1 MAKKLKRPPKTPL
14 VFAPTAKGKK
24 AESTYKASHEVA
36 GPYRSQSS
44 IPSIRKK
51 ATSTEHRRVV
61 SEVRRPHSGP
71 PMQSEAGDL
80 LAVPSLPK
88 AIARSKRQL
97 RKETQRKLV
106 RIKALDSLRGD
117 LAKTKA
123 KLPPEPHTIYQQAR
137 AGKLPPASEKRE
149 YPRAYKRAQKVALAK
164 LASKEGLKEDPA
176 AELAIS
182 TAATAGIGG
191 LASLAAKG
199 AESGAAGLLARGG
212 SQIAS
217 KGVTAAESAAE
228 RGVKA
233 VASSLEKK
241 ATKIRTTPARV
252 KSAPTRARRA
262 VATKEGRRAAAQ
274 QTARSARR
282 HPVRSSYGAAAVSP
296 VPLPGEADKRA
307 RAFAEGSAKALV
319 GHPAETLET
328 TGRSLAGAITGPA
341 ALLGATASSIKHG
354 TPEPLVETAK
364 EQAEGVG
371 HIVGQAFSG
380 DVKKAEQAARKE
392 GSLAL
397 ATPLPALTR
406 LGKYEKG
413 RGVLRETAAKG
424 RRKLAKRSE
433 RMNRNVRHAP
443 EGVETHVFGILGRH
457 EHRKQ
462 TALLKQRI
470 DNPHR
475 VKRAKHEANI
485 THAIAKAPEGSHVA
499 LQTLAEYGIRGP
511 KGAALVR
518 HKGPGDK
525 QLIAALDYAD
535 AHPEIYKSKDFERA
549 LQGVQRAA
557 ETAPAALVGKGERAR
572 LLAQGDLLNVPRPE
586 SGVPVAARNLTSA
599 QDRVGAWD
607 DLHQRDL
614 QLKALKRQGREKF
627 SQAKVVPSSESKSPT
642 LAGVREQVA
651 HDGINLEVTERGP
664 YVNFEMIRSE
674 HPGAGNASS
683 ALKAL
688 TDYADRTGKT
698 IVIRSAESPAGLR
711 GGLSRS
717 QLTAWY
723 KRHGFVANKG
733 ANKDYAVTGEL
744 LRPPSAPKT
753 VGGSREQLLKE
764 GKAFYAQARKLQ
776 KDNKALYDALSPYT
790 HPEHSI
796 DQSKRMVYDD
806 KMLAEYK
813 RQVEAAR
820 KQAGL
825 APAIWTHHGPV
836 DQAGSGMV
844 GAYSKTPGVEHMR
857 EGTLAAG
864 DNLDRSLEGLIRGT
878 VHLPRQR
885 EAARQFVRALADHFK
900 TPFTIDGK
908 QKFVGQGSR
917 DWNEITK
924 QGGQFDPKSWGR
936 LAYREWKNA
945 LNDPYLTEAERASK
959 LQSLLADAET
969 GRVKGHEPWILMPR
983 EAIKEAKA
991 QVNPAHLED
1000 SLWFK
1005 SLNLFGRTANR
1016 AILGTNPAW
1025 EVAQTVAEAIP
1036 IVLAHPELLFNPTKL
1051 PSIERDIWRYRKQ
1064 NPEKALELQAMAG
1077 ATPISGAALRTPGD
1091 MQETYTP
1098 VQWADGAKELT
1109 RGKTAREALGFA
1121 KLRTLGKIDALR
1133 QNEYRTVLLAAEAD
1147 KRFRSFHSS
1156 LTGLFDAQRRVSNS
1170 FRGRS
1175 RADLWDWL
1183 QHDPKGKAERVKL
1196 EDYVDNVA
1204 GNWTAFS
1211 RYERDFAPLA
1221 IFYGFLRYSMR
1232 WSTWTFPKTHPIM
1245 ATWAYM
1251 LAQANANQ
1259 IDKLTGEGLHE
1270 AGLAKTG
1277 AAQKPSNPL
1286 AYAFPVYSG
1295 TAGKKSVLPGGTRI
1309 SPGQSS
1315 LTQAL
1320 SSGNPAA
1327 VLSSANPFLAASIE
1341 GLTGV
1346 EPFTGEKTTKPQ
1358 GWAAL
1363 EQITGLSFPARA
1375 KLPFL
1380 NNQSLSEK
1388 GLEALGAP
1396 PRGPASKAYEKLDP
1410 GKTIRSGIYPG
1421 LPQSARNFGAT
1432 EALSKSFDL
1441 KYGKG
1446 KIPGPFDNALV
1457 TELLYGNNGK
1467 PKPELLPKV
1476 LAAIHASEKGSAKVK
1491 EAEAPFY
1498 PGGGSGNFTSLQ
1510 KKLLQAVEDA
1520 WKTGPSGKP
1529 RKIKRGGI
1537 GGSGAS
1543 IGAPG
1548 PGSIGGPAGGGI
1560 GGPNGVSIGGP

>member
-1 MAKKLKRPPKTPL
+1 MPFGNISKDVERVAAPKKRIKRPEP
-14 VFAPTAKGKK
+14 
-24 AESTYKASHEVA
+24 A

-44 IPSIRKK
+44 VPSIRRK
-51 ATSTEHRRVV
+51 ATPAEHRTSSTPAKTNSSRT
-61 SEVRRPHSGP
+61 S
-71 PMQSEAGDL
+71 ADF

-88 AIARSKRQL
+88 AIATKKRQL
-97 RKETQRKLV
+97 HSETQRKIKRL
-106 RIKALDSLRGD
+106 KALDTLQRETQTQHRAEGQPSTILR
-117 LAKTKA
+117 
-123 KLPPEPHTIYQQAR
+123 QA
-137 AGKLPPASEKRE
+137 ATHGAFPPAVEKLKH
-149 YPRAYKRAQKVALAK
+149 PVAYKQASDTALAK
-164 LASKEGLKEDPA
+164 LAAKENLGEPEDITH
-176 AELAIS
+176 AIE
-182 TAATAGIGG
+182 I
-191 LASLAAKG
+191 ASLAGGAGAVVKG
-199 AESGAAGLLARGG
+199 AARGIEEVG
-212 SQIAS
+212 LKTIAS
-217 KGVTAAESAAE
+217 KGSSAAESAVTRAAKSL
-228 RGVKA
+228 RSYPARKVAKIKA
-233 VASSLEKK
+233 
-241 ATKIRTTPARV
+241 TPARV
-252 KSAPTRARRA
+252 KAAPSATKRA

-274 QTARSARR
+274 STARSARR
-282 HPVRSSYGAAAVSP
+282 HPVRSGYGAAAISP
-296 VPLPGEADKRA
+296 VPLPGSADKRA

-319 GHPAETLET
+319 QHPAETLET

-354 TPEPLVETAK
+354 TPEPLVNTAE
-364 EQAEGVG
+364 EQVKGVG

-380 DVKKAEQAARKE
+380 DTKKAEEAARKE

-406 LGKYEKG
+406 LGKYERG
-413 RGVLRETAAKG
+413 RGRIREAAG
-424 RRKLAKRSE
+424 SARRKVSKRSE
-433 RMNRNVRHAP
+433 ELNRNVRHAP
-443 EGVETHVFGILGRH
+443 PGVEQHVSGVLGRH

-462 TALLKQRI
+462 TALLKQRV
-470 DNPHR
+470 DNPLR
-475 VKRAKHEANI
+475 VKRAHHEAAI
-485 THAIAKAPEGSHVA
+485 SHAIAKAPEGSHVA

-525 QLIAALDYAD
+525 QLTAALDYAD

-549 LQGVQRAA
+549 LGAVQRAA

-572 LLAQGDLLNVPRPE
+572 LLGQGDLLGVERPE
-586 SGVPVAARNLTSA
+586 SMVPGGAHGLTHARTRVA
-599 QDRVGAWD
+599 AWD

-627 SQAKVVPSSESKSPT
+627 NQAKVLKGLEARRV
-642 LAGVREQVA
+642 
-651 HDGINLEVTERGP
+651 HD
-664 YVNFEMIRSE
+664 
-674 HPGAGNASS
+674 
-683 ALKAL
+683 
-688 TDYADRTGKT
+688 
-698 IVIRSAESPAGLR
+698 
-711 GGLSRS
+711 
-717 QLTAWY
+717 
-723 KRHGFVANKG
+723 
-733 ANKDYAVTGEL
+733 
-744 LRPPSAPKT
+744 
-753 VGGSREQLLKE
+753 E
-764 GKAFYAQARKLQ
+764 GKAFYAQARELQ
-776 KDNKALYDALSPYT
+776 RDNKGLYDALSPYT
-790 HPEHSI
+790 HPDHNI

-813 RQVEAAR
+813 RQVEGAR

-844 GAYSKTPGVEHMR
+844 GAYSKAPGVEHMR

-885 EAARQFVRALADHFK
+885 EAARQFVRSLTNHFK

-908 QKFVGQGSR
+908 QKFVGQGSK

-945 LNDPYLTEAERASK
+945 LNDPYMSEAERSSK
-959 LQSLLADAET
+959 LQSLLADAES
-969 GRVKGHEPWILMPR
+969 GKVKGHEPWILMPR

-991 QVNPAHLED
+991 QVNPEQGGVS
-1000 SLWFK
+1000 SLFNT
-1005 SLNLFGRTANR
+1005 LGRTANR

-1025 EVAQTVAEAIP
+1025 EVAQVVAEGIP
-1036 IVLAHPELLFNPTKL
+1036 ILLAHPELLNPAKL
-1051 PSIERDIWRYRKQ
+1051 ASIERDIWKYRKQ

-1133 QNEYRTVLLAAEAD
+1133 QNEYRTVLMAAEAD
-1147 KRFRSFHSS
+1147 KRFRSWHSS
-1156 LTGLFDAQRRVSNS
+1156 LAGLFDSQARLSRQ
-1170 FRGRS
+1170 FKGKS
-1175 RADLWDWL
+1175 RAELWDWL

-1196 EDYVDNVA
+1196 ENYVDNVA

-1221 IFYGFLRYSMR
+1221 IFYGFLRYSLR

-1251 LAQANANQ
+1251 LGQANANQ

-1270 AGLAKTG
+1270 AGLQKTSQ
-1277 AAQKPSNPL
+1277 ATKPSNPL

-1295 TAGKKSVLPGGTRI
+1295 TGGRKSVLPGGSRI

-1327 VLSSANPFLAASIE
+1327 VLSSANPFLGAGIE
-1341 GLTGV
+1341 ALTGV
-1346 EPFTGEKTTKPQ
+1346 ESFTGEKTTKPQ

-1380 NNQSLSEK
+1380 GNQSLSEK

-1396 PRGPASKAYEKLDP
+1396 ERGPASKAYEKLDP
-1410 GKTIRSGIYPG
+1410 GKTLRSGLYPG
-1421 LPQSARNFGAT
+1421 LPQSAKNFGKT

-1457 TELLYGNNGK
+1457 TELLYGNEGK

-1476 LAAIHASEKGSAKVK
+1476 LAAIHASEEGSAKVK
-1491 EAEAPFY
+1491 EAESPFY
-1498 PGGGSGNFTSLQ
+1498 PGGGGDFTKLQ
-1510 KKLLQAVEDA
+1510 SKLLEAVEDA
-1520 WKTGPSGKP
+1520 WKTGPSGTKKKV
-1529 RKIKRGGI
+1529 RRGGI
-1537 GGSGAS
+1537 GGSSGG
-1543 IGAPG
+1543 IGG
-1548 PGSIGGPAGGGI
+1548 PSGSSIGGPAGGGI
-1560 GGPNGVSIGGP
+1560 GGPSGVSIGGP

>member
-1 MAKKLKRPPKTPL
+1 MSFGNIAKDVERAAAPKKRIKRPPKVSVPYAPTPTGKRAER
-14 VFAPTAKGKK
+14 VASAPTA
-24 AESTYKASHEVA
+24 S
-36 GPYRSQSS
+36 PN
-44 IPSIRKK
+44 PF
-51 ATSTEHRRVV
+51 
-61 SEVRRPHSGP
+61 
-71 PMQSEAGDL
+71 
-80 LAVPSLPK
+80 AVPSLPK
-88 AIARSKRQL
+88 AIATKKRQL
-97 RKETQRKLV
+97 HSETQRKIKRL
-106 RIKALDSLRGD
+106 KALDTLQRETRTQYRAQGQPSTILRQAQAHG
-117 LAKTKA
+117 TF
-123 KLPPEPHTIYQQAR
+123 PPVA
-137 AGKLPPASEKRE
+137 EKRLH
-149 YPRAYKRAQKVALAK
+149 PSAYEQASKAALSK
-164 LASKEGLKEDPA
+164 LASKENLGEPEDITH
-176 AELAIS
+176 AIE
-182 TAATAGIGG
+182 I
-191 LASLAAKG
+191 ASLATGAGAVAKL
-199 AESGAAGLLARGG
+199 AARGG
-212 SQIAS
+212 EEAAARLTAKEATNLGS
-217 KGVTAAESAAE
+217 KALSAAQSGTE
-228 RGVKA
+228 RVAKATASRVKA
-233 VASSLEKK
+233 EGKALKELPAKKVAKVK
-241 ATKIRTTPARV
+241 QTPARV
-252 KSAPTRARRA
+252 RSAPKRARRA
-262 VATKEGRRAAAQ
+262 VATKQGRRAAAQ
-274 QTARSARR
+274 STARSARR
-282 HPVRSSYGAAAVSP
+282 HPVRSGYGAAVVLPEGA
-296 VPLPGEADKRA
+296 LPGDATKRA
-307 RAFAEGSAKALV
+307 RVFAEGSANALV
-319 GHPAETLET
+319 SHPAETLET

-341 ALLGATASSIKHG
+341 ALLGAAASSVRHG
-354 TPEPLVETAK
+354 TPEPFVNTAE
-364 EQAEGVG
+364 EQVEGVG

-380 DVKKAEQAARKE
+380 DTKKAEEAARKE

-397 ATPLPALTR
+397 ATPIPALTR
-406 LGKYEKG
+406 LKGYERARSG
-413 RGVLRETAAKG
+413 LREKAGRG
-424 RRKLAKRSE
+424 RRKLASRSE
-433 RMNRNVRHAP
+433 RLNRTVRHAP
-443 EGVETHVFGILGRH
+443 KGTEVHVFGPLGRH
-457 EHRKQ
+457 EHRKA
-462 TALLKQRI
+462 TALLKQRV

-485 THAIAKAPEGSHVA
+485 THAIAKSPEGSHVA
-499 LQTLAEYGIRGP
+499 LQPLAEYGIRGP

-535 AHPEIYKSKDFERA
+535 AHPGIYKSEDFERA

-572 LLAQGDLLNVPRPE
+572 LLGQGDVLGVARPE
-586 SGVPVAARNLTSA
+586 HGVPAAAQPHTSA
-599 QDRVGAWD
+599 RSREGAWN

-627 SQAKVVPSSESKSPT
+627 NQAKVLKGLE
-642 LAGVREQVA
+642 ARQV
-651 HDGINLEVTERGP
+651 HD
-664 YVNFEMIRSE
+664 
-674 HPGAGNASS
+674 
-683 ALKAL
+683 
-688 TDYADRTGKT
+688 
-698 IVIRSAESPAGLR
+698 
-711 GGLSRS
+711 
-717 QLTAWY
+717 
-723 KRHGFVANKG
+723 
-733 ANKDYAVTGEL
+733 
-744 LRPPSAPKT
+744 
-753 VGGSREQLLKE
+753 E

-790 HPEHSI
+790 HPDHSI

-813 RQVEAAR
+813 RQVEGAR

-857 EGTLAAG
+857 EGTLAAH
-864 DNLDRSLEGLIRGT
+864 DNLDRSLEGLVRGT

-885 EAARQFVRALADHFK
+885 EAARQFVRSLTNHFK

-908 QKFVGQGSR
+908 QKFVGQGSK

-945 LNDPYLTEAERASK
+945 LKDPYMSEAERSSK

-969 GRVKGHEPWILMPR
+969 GKVKGHEPWILMPR

-991 QVNPAHLED
+991 QVNPEQGGVS
-1000 SLWFK
+1000 SLFNT
-1005 SLNLFGRTANR
+1005 LGRTANR

-1025 EVAQTVAEAIP
+1025 EVAQVVAEGIP
-1036 IVLAHPELLFNPTKL
+1036 IVLAHPELLNPAKL
-1051 PSIERDIWRYRKQ
+1051 ASIEKDIWRYRKQ
-1064 NPEKALELQAMAG
+1064 NPEQALELQAMAG

-1133 QNEYRTVLLAAEAD
+1133 QNEYRTVLMAAEGD
-1147 KRFRSFHSS
+1147 KRFRSWHSS
-1156 LTGLFDAQRRVSNS
+1156 LTGLFDSQAKLSKQ
-1170 FRGRS
+1170 FRGKS
-1175 RADLWDWL
+1175 RAELWDWL
-1183 QHDPKGKAERVKL
+1183 QHDPKGNAERVKL

-1221 IFYGFLRYSMR
+1221 IFYGFLRYSLR

-1251 LAQANANQ
+1251 LGQANANQ

-1270 AGLAKTG
+1270 AGLQNDG
-1277 AAQKPSNPL
+1277 RPSKPSNPL
-1286 AYAFPVYSG
+1286 AYAFPVYQGVGRS
-1295 TAGKKSVLPGGTRI
+1295 ANVLPGGSRI

-1327 VLSSANPFLAASIE
+1327 VLSSANPFLGAGIE
-1341 GLTGV
+1341 ALTGV
-1346 EPFTGEKTTKPQ
+1346 ESFTGEKTTKPQ

-1380 NNQSLSEK
+1380 GNQSLSEK

-1396 PRGPASKAYEKLDP
+1396 ERGPASKAYEKLDP
-1410 GKTIRSGIYPG
+1410 GKTLRSGLYPG
-1421 LPQSARNFGAT
+1421 LPQSAKNFGKT

-1476 LAAIHASEKGSAKVK
+1476 LAAIHASEEGSAKVK
-1491 EAEAPFY
+1491 EAESPFY
-1498 PGGGSGNFTSLQ
+1498 PGGGSSDFTKLQ
-1510 KKLLQAVEDA
+1510 SKLLQAVEDA
-1520 WKTGPSGKP
+1520 WKTGPSGTKKKV
-1529 RKIKRGGI
+1529 RRGGI
-1537 GGSGAS
+1537 GGSSGGIGGPSGA
-1543 IGAPG
+1543 
-1548 PGSIGGPAGGGI
+1548 SIGGPAGGGI

>member
-1 MAKKLKRPPKTPL
+1 MPFKGGGSGASPKKVKRPTRE
-14 VFAPTAKGKK
+14 T
-24 AESTYKASHEVA
+24 A

-51 ATSTEHRRVV
+51 TTPTEHRRVV
-61 SEVRRPHSGP
+61 SASAEARSPRP
-71 PMQSEAGDL
+71 PMLRGAAEPF
-80 LAVPSLPK
+80 AVPSLPK
-88 AIARSKRQL
+88 AIAKSKRQL
-97 RKETQRKLV
+97 RKEAQRKIV
-106 RIKALDSLRGD
+106 RIKALDKLKAN
-117 LAKTKA
+117 LAETKA
-123 KLPPEPHTIYQQAR
+123 KLPPEPHTVYQQAR
-137 AGKLPPASEKRE
+137 AGTFPPAAEKRE
-149 YPRAYKRAQKVALAK
+149 YPRAYKRANKIALAK
-164 LASKEGLKEDPA
+164 LASKENLGEPEDITH
-176 AELAIS
+176 AIE
-182 TAATAGIGG
+182 A
-191 LASLAAKG
+191 ASLAAGAGALAKLAVRG
-199 AESGAAGLLARGG
+199 AEEGAAGIATKGAANLASRAV
-212 SQIAS
+212 SAS
-217 KGVTAAESAAE
+217 KSVPE
-228 RGVKA
+228 RLAKSTVSRVKA
-233 VASSLEKK
+233 EGKALRELPAKKVAKVK
-241 ATKIRTTPARV
+241 ATPARV

-282 HPVRSSYGAAAVSP
+282 HPVRSGYGAAVVLPEGA
-296 VPLPGEADKRA
+296 LPGDATKRA
-307 RAFAEGSAKALV
+307 RAFAEGSGKALLQ
-319 GHPAETLET
+319 HPAETLET

-424 RRKLAKRSE
+424 RRKLARRSE

-443 EGVETHVFGILGRH
+443 EGVEQHVSGLLGRH

-518 HKGPGDK
+518 HRGPGDK
-525 QLIAALDYAD
+525 QLIAALNYAD
-535 AHPEIYKSKDFERA
+535 AHPQIYKSKDFERA

-557 ETAPAALVGKGERAR
+557 ETAPAGLVGKGERAR
-572 LLAQGDLLNVPRPE
+572 LLAQGDLLGIQRPE
-586 SGVPVAARNLTSA
+586 SAVPGAARAHTAATS
-599 QDRVGAWD
+599 REGAWD
-607 DLHQRDL
+607 NLHQRDL

-627 SQAKVVPSSESKSPT
+627 NQAKVLKGLEAKRT
-642 LAGVREQVA
+642 LE
-651 HDGINLEVTERGP
+651 
-664 YVNFEMIRSE
+664 
-674 HPGAGNASS
+674 
-683 ALKAL
+683 
-688 TDYADRTGKT
+688 
-698 IVIRSAESPAGLR
+698 
-711 GGLSRS
+711 
-717 QLTAWY
+717 
-723 KRHGFVANKG
+723 
-733 ANKDYAVTGEL
+733 
-744 LRPPSAPKT
+744 
-753 VGGSREQLLKE
+753 E

-806 KMLAEYK
+806 KMLSEYK

-844 GAYSKTPGVEHMR
+844 GAYSKAPGVEHMR
-857 EGTLAAG
+857 EGALAAG

-885 EAARQFVRALADHFK
+885 EAARQFVRALTDHFK
-900 TPFTIDGK
+900 TPFEIDGK

-924 QGGQFDPKSWGR
+924 VGGQFDPKSWGR

-959 LQSLLADAET
+959 LQSLLADAES

-991 QVNPAHLED
+991 QVNPEQGGVT
-1000 SLWFK
+1000 SLFNT
-1005 SLNLFGRTANR
+1005 LGRTANR

-1025 EVAQTVAEAIP
+1025 EVAQTVAEGIP
-1036 IVLAHPELLFNPTKL
+1036 ILLAHPELLNPAKL
-1051 PSIERDIWRYRKQ
+1051 ASIEKDIWKYRKQ

-1109 RGKTAREALGFA
+1109 RGKTAREALSFA

-1133 QNEYRTVLLAAEAD
+1133 QNEYRTVLMAAEAD
-1147 KRFRSFHSS
+1147 KRFRSWHSAV
-1156 LTGLFDAQRRVSNS
+1156 TGLFDQQTRLSKR
-1170 FRGRS
+1170 FRGRD
-1175 RADLWDWL
+1175 RAALWDYL
-1183 QHDPKGKAERVKL
+1183 NSSEGKAERVKL

-1270 AGLAKTG
+1270 AGLQKTN
-1277 AAQKPSNPL
+1277 APAKPSNPL

-1295 TAGKKSVLPGGTRI
+1295 VSGKGEKSVLPGGSRI

-1327 VLSSANPFLAASIE
+1327 VLSSANPFLAAGIE

-1346 EPFTGEKTTKPQ
+1346 DSFSGEKTTKPQ

-1375 KLPFL
+1375 RWPFL

-1388 GLEALGAP
+1388 AIEALG
-1396 PRGPASKAYEKLDP
+1396 GPGRSEASESYEELDP
-1410 GKTIRSGIYPG
+1410 GKTIRSGLYPG
-1421 LPQSARNFGAT
+1421 LPQTGKNFGAT
-1432 EALSKSFDL
+1432 EAFSKGFDL

-1446 KIPGPFDNALV
+1446 KIPGPFDNSLV

-1467 PKPELLPKV
+1467 PKPEMLPAVIKAV
-1476 LAAIHASEKGSAKVK
+1476 HESEKGSAYVK
-1491 EAEAPFY
+1491 GVEHPE
-1498 PGGGSGNFTSLQ
+1498 GSPDFTPLQ

-1520 WKTGPSGKP
+1520 WKTGPSGNP

-1537 GGSGAS
+1537 GATGGS
-1543 IGAPG
+1543 IGGPG
-1548 PGSIGGPAGGGI
+1548 VGSIGGPAGGGI
-1560 GGPNGVSIGGP
+1560 GGPNGVPIGGPR

>member
-1 MAKKLKRPPKTPL
+1 LNRTKNYSSRAAAEHAASSARRIKRP
-14 VFAPTAKGKK
+14 A
-24 AESTYKASHEVA
+24 EVA

-44 IPSIRKK
+44 VPSIRKK
-51 ATSTEHRRVV
+51 ATKTEHRVV
-61 SEVRRPHSGP
+61 SSVLSGRRGSDR
-71 PMQSEAGDL
+71 EAAEPF
-80 LAVPSLPK
+80 AVPSLPK
-88 AIARSKRQL
+88 AIAKSKRQL
-97 RKETQRKLV
+97 RKETQRKII
-106 RIKALDSLRGD
+106 RIKALDRLRSD
-117 LAKTKA
+117 LAKAKT
-123 KLPPEPHTIYQQAR
+123 KLPSEPHTIYQQAR
-137 AGKLPPASEKRE
+137 AGAFPPAKEKHE
-149 YPRAYKRAQKVALAK
+149 FPRAYKRANEIALAK
-164 LASKEGLKEDPA
+164 LASKENLGEPEDITH
-176 AELAIS
+176 AIE
-182 TAATAGIGG
+182 A
-191 LASLAAKG
+191 ASLAAGGVGAAKLAVKG
-199 AESGAAGLLARGG
+199 VESGAAAILAKDAATLASRGVG
-212 SQIAS
+212 AS
-217 KGVTAAESAAE
+217 KSAPERLAKAAVSKAKSEAE
-228 RGVKA
+228 ALKTYPARKVAKVKA
-233 VASSLEKK
+233 
-241 ATKIRTTPARV
+241 TPARV
-252 KSAPTRARRA
+252 RSAPKRARRA
-262 VATKEGRRAAAQ
+262 VATKQGRRAAAQ

-282 HPVRSSYGAAAVSP
+282 HPVRSGYGAAVVLPEGA
-296 VPLPGEADKRA
+296 LPGDATKRA

-328 TGRSLAGAITGPA
+328 TGRSLAGAITGPV
-341 ALLGATASSIKHG
+341 ALLGAAASSVKHG
-354 TPEPLVETAK
+354 TPEPLVRTAEEEVK
-364 EQAEGVG
+364 GVA
-371 HIVGQAFSG
+371 HIASQAFSG

-433 RMNRNVRHAP
+433 RLNRNVRHAP
-443 EGVETHVFGILGRH
+443 EGVEQHVSGILGRH

-462 TALLKQRI
+462 TALLKQRV

-485 THAIAKAPEGSHVA
+485 THAISKAPEGSHVA

-525 QLIAALDYAD
+525 QLLAALDYAD
-535 AHPEIYKSKDFERA
+535 RHPEIYKSKDFERA
-549 LQGVQRAA
+549 LGAVQRAA

-572 LLAQGDLLNVPRPE
+572 LLAQGDLLGVPRPE
-586 SGVPVAARNLTSA
+586 HGVPHAAQAHTAATS
-599 QDRVGAWD
+599 REGAWD

-614 QLKALKRQGREKF
+614 QLKTLKRQGREKF
-627 SQAKVVPSSESKSPT
+627 NQAKVLKGPEAKRT
-642 LAGVREQVA
+642 LE
-651 HDGINLEVTERGP
+651 
-664 YVNFEMIRSE
+664 
-674 HPGAGNASS
+674 
-683 ALKAL
+683 
-688 TDYADRTGKT
+688 
-698 IVIRSAESPAGLR
+698 
-711 GGLSRS
+711 
-717 QLTAWY
+717 
-723 KRHGFVANKG
+723 
-733 ANKDYAVTGEL
+733 
-744 LRPPSAPKT
+744 
-753 VGGSREQLLKE
+753 E

-806 KMLAEYK
+806 KMLSEYK

-844 GAYSKTPGVEHMR
+844 GAYSKAPGVEHMR
-857 EGTLAAG
+857 EGALAQG

-885 EAARQFVRALADHFK
+885 AAAREFVRALANHFK
-900 TPFTIDGK
+900 TPFEIDGK

-936 LAYREWKNA
+936 LSYREWKNA
-945 LNDPYLTEAERASK
+945 LKDPYLTEAERASK
-959 LQSLLADAET
+959 LQSLLADAES
-969 GRVKGHEPWILMPR
+969 GKVKGHEPWILMPR

-991 QVNPAHLED
+991 QVNPEHGGVTNVFNA
-1000 SLWFK
+1000 
-1005 SLNLFGRTANR
+1005 FGRTSNR
-1016 AILGTNPAW
+1016 LILGTNPAW
-1025 EVAQTVAEAIP
+1025 EVAQTVAEGIP
-1036 IVLAHPELLFNPTKL
+1036 IILSHPELLNPAKL
-1051 PSIERDIWRYRKQ
+1051 ASIERDIWKYRKQ

-1109 RGKTAREALGFA
+1109 RGKTAREVLGFA

-1147 KRFRSFHSS
+1147 KRFRSWHSS
-1156 LTGLFDAQRRVSNS
+1156 LTGLFDSQAKIAKQ
-1170 FRGRS
+1170 FKGKS
-1175 RADLWDWL
+1175 RAELWDWL

-1221 IFYGFLRYSMR
+1221 IFYGFLRYSIR
-1232 WSTWTFPKTHPIM
+1232 WSTWAFPKTHPIM
-1245 ATWAYM
+1245 ATMAYM

-1270 AGLAKTG
+1270 AGLQKTG
-1277 AAQKPSNPL
+1277 APAKPSNPL

-1295 TAGKKSVLPGGTRI
+1295 TGRNKSVLPGGSRI

-1327 VLSSANPFLAASIE
+1327 VLSSANPFLGAGIE

-1346 EPFTGEKTTKPQ
+1346 APFTGEKTTKPQ

-1363 EQITGLSFPARA
+1363 EQIANLSFPARA

-1380 NNQSLSEK
+1380 GNQSLSEK
-1388 GLEALGAP
+1388 GIEAVG
-1396 PRGPASKAYEKLDP
+1396 GPGRSKASEAYEKLDP
-1410 GKTIRSGIYPG
+1410 GKTLRSGLYPG
-1421 LPQSARNFGAT
+1421 LPQTGKNFGGT
-1432 EALSKSFDL
+1432 EALSEGFDL

-1446 KIPGPFDNALV
+1446 KIPGPFDNKLV
-1457 TELLYGNNGK
+1457 QELLYGNNGK

-1476 LAAIHASEKGSAKVK
+1476 IAAIHASEKGSALVK
-1491 EAEAPFY
+1491 AAEY
-1498 PGGGSGNFTSLQ
+1498 PGGSSDFTKLQ
-1510 KKLLQAVEDA
+1510 SKLLQAVEDA

-1529 RKIKRGGI
+1529 RKIKRSGVGGPGGSI
-1537 GGSGAS
+1537 GGPSA
-1543 IGAPG
+1543 
-1548 PGSIGGPAGGGI
+1548 GSIGGPAGGGI
-1560 GGPNGVSIGGP
+1560 GGPNGVPIGGP

>member
-1 MAKKLKRPPKTPL
+1 MARRVKKPVRVSVP
-14 VFAPTAKGKK
+14 FAPTSKGKK
-24 AESTYKASHEVA
+24 AEQRARQVA

-44 IPSIRKK
+44 VPSIRRK
-51 ATSTEHRRVV
+51 ATPAEHRVA
-61 SEVRRPHSGP
+61 P
-71 PMQSEAGDL
+71 PSLSRSSSNDPF
-80 LAVPSLPK
+80 AVTSLPK
-88 AIARSKRQL
+88 AIERKSKRLEHETARKVKRL
-97 RKETQRKLV
+97 RALNVLKS
-106 RIKALDSLRGD
+106 KALETLRE
-117 LAKTKA
+117 TKP
-123 KLPPEPHTIYQQAR
+123 PPEPHTIYQQAR
-137 AGKLPPASEKRE
+137 YGSKQPPAAERNAF
-149 YPRAYKRAQKVALAK
+149 PQAYKKASGIALTK
-164 LASKEGLKEDPA
+164 LASKENLGEPEDITH
-176 AELAIS
+176 AIE
-182 TAATAGIGG
+182 A
-191 LASLAAKG
+191 ASLATGAGALVKGAAKG
-199 AESGAAGLLARGG
+199 IEEVGLKT
-212 SQIAS
+212 IAS
-217 KGVTAAESAAE
+217 KGAGAAESAATRIGKATASKVKSE
-228 RGVKA
+228 AQALRSYPARKVAKVKA
-233 VASSLEKK
+233 
-241 ATKIRTTPARV
+241 TPARV
-252 KSAPTRARRA
+252 KAAPDALRRA
-262 VATKEGRRAAAQ
+262 AVTKEGRRAAAQ

-282 HPVRSSYGAAAVSP
+282 HPVRSVYGAAVVLP
-296 VPLPGEADKRA
+296 PGVLPGDATKRA
-307 RAFAEGSAKALV
+307 RAFAEGSGRALLR
-319 GHPAETLET
+319 HPAETLET

-341 ALLGATASSIKHG
+341 ALLGASASSIKHG

-380 DVKKAEQAARKE
+380 DTKKAELAARKE

-424 RRKLAKRSE
+424 RRKLAERSE
-433 RMNRNVRHAP
+433 KLNRNVRHAP
-443 EGVETHVFGILGRH
+443 EGVEQHVSGLLGRH

-462 TALLKQRI
+462 TALLKQRV

-475 VKRAKHEANI
+475 VKRAHHEAAI
-485 THAIAKAPEGSHVA
+485 SHAIAKSPKGSEVA

-511 KGAALVR
+511 KGATLVR

-525 QLIAALDYAD
+525 QLTAALDYAD

-572 LLAQGDLLNVPRPE
+572 LLAQGDLLSVQRPE
-586 SGVPVAARNLTSA
+586 HDVPSAARSHTSA
-599 QDRVGAWD
+599 TSREGAWD
-607 DLHQRDL
+607 DLHRKDL
-614 QLKALKRQGREKF
+614 ALKALKRQGREKF
-627 SQAKVVPSSESKSPT
+627 NQAKVLKGPEAQRV
-642 LAGVREQVA
+642 
-651 HDGINLEVTERGP
+651 HD
-664 YVNFEMIRSE
+664 
-674 HPGAGNASS
+674 
-683 ALKAL
+683 
-688 TDYADRTGKT
+688 
-698 IVIRSAESPAGLR
+698 
-711 GGLSRS
+711 
-717 QLTAWY
+717 
-723 KRHGFVANKG
+723 
-733 ANKDYAVTGEL
+733 
-744 LRPPSAPKT
+744 
-753 VGGSREQLLKE
+753 E

-813 RQVEAAR
+813 RQVEAGR

-844 GAYSKTPGVEHMR
+844 GAYSKAPGIEHMR
-857 EGTLAAG
+857 EGTLAAS

-885 EAARQFVRALADHFK
+885 EAARQFVRALTDHFK
-900 TPFTIDGK
+900 TPFTINGK
-908 QKFVGQGSR
+908 ERFVGQGSK

-945 LNDPYLTEAERASK
+945 LNDPYLSEAERSAK
-959 LQSLLADAET
+959 LQSLLADAEM
-969 GRVKGHEPWILMPR
+969 GKVKGHEPWILMPR

-991 QVNPAHLED
+991 QVNPEHGGVT
-1000 SLWFK
+1000 
-1005 SLNLFGRTANR
+1005 NLFNSFGRVSNR
-1016 AILGTNPAW
+1016 LILGTNPAW

-1036 IVLAHPELLFNPTKL
+1036 IALAHPELLNPGKIA
-1051 PSIERDIWRYRKQ
+1051 SIERDIWKYRKE
-1064 NPEKALELQAMAG
+1064 NPEGALALQATAG
-1077 ATPISGAALRTPGD
+1077 ATPISGAALRTPQD
-1091 MQETYTP
+1091 MKETYTP
-1098 VQWADGAKELT
+1098 VEWADGAKELT

-1121 KLRTLGKIDALR
+1121 KLKTLGKIDALR
-1133 QNEYRTVLLAAEAD
+1133 QNEYRTVLMAAEAD
-1147 KRFRSFHSS
+1147 KRFRSWHSS
-1156 LTGLFDAQRRVSNS
+1156 ITGLFDQQARLSKR
-1170 FRGRS
+1170 FRGRD
-1175 RADLWDWL
+1175 RAALWDYL
-1183 QHDPKGKAERVKL
+1183 NSAEGRHERVKL

-1221 IFYGFLRYSMR
+1221 IFYGFLRYSLR
-1232 WSTWTFPKTHPIM
+1232 WSAWTFPKTHPIM
-1245 ATWAYM
+1245 ATMAYM

-1270 AGLAKTG
+1270 AGLQGTSDPA
-1277 AAQKPSNPL
+1277 KPSSPL

-1295 TAGKKSVLPGGTRI
+1295 TGGRKSVLPGGSRI

-1327 VLSSANPFLAASIE
+1327 VLSSANPFLAAGIE
-1341 GLTGV
+1341 GITGV
-1346 EPFTGEKTTKPQ
+1346 DAFSGEKTTKPQ

-1363 EQITGLSFPARA
+1363 EQLTGLSFPARA

-1380 NNQSLSEK
+1380 GNQSLSEK

-1396 PRGPASKAYEKLDP
+1396 SRGPASKAYEQLDP
-1410 GKTIRSGIYPG
+1410 GKTLRSGLYPG
-1421 LPQSARNFGAT
+1421 LPQSAKDFGRT

-1476 LAAIHASEKGSAKVK
+1476 LAAIHQSEKGSAKVK
-1491 EAEAPFY
+1491 EAESPFY
-1498 PGGGSGNFTSLQ
+1498 PGGGSGDFTKLQ
-1510 KKLLQAVEDA
+1510 SKLLQAVEDA
-1520 WKTGPSGKP
+1520 WKTGPSGTKKKV
-1529 RKIKRGGI
+1529 RRG
-1537 GGSGAS
+1537 A
-1543 IGAPG
+1543 IGATG
-1548 PGSIGGPAGGGI
+1548 GSIGGPGAGSIGGPSGGGI
-1560 GGPNGVSIGGP
+1560 GGPSGVPTGGP

>member
-1 MAKKLKRPPKTPL
+1 MPFKTGGGGGSITRKKVKRP
-14 VFAPTAKGKK
+14 
-24 AESTYKASHEVA
+24 VA
-36 GPYRSQSS
+36 GPRRSESS
-44 IPSIRKK
+44 IPAIRRNESPAPKVSKPAKTINPLSI
-51 ATSTEHRRVV
+51 
-61 SEVRRPHSGP
+61 
-71 PMQSEAGDL
+71 
-80 LAVPSLPK
+80 PSLPK
-88 AIARSKRQL
+88 AIAKDKRQL
-97 RKETQRKLV
+97 HKETQRKIT
-106 RIKALDSLRGD
+106 RIKSLDRLQESLH
-117 LAKTKA
+117 AAST
-123 KLPPEPHTIYQQAR
+123 KLPPEPHTIYQRAR
-137 AGKLPPASEKRE
+137 YGDRQPPASERKA
-149 YPRAYKRAQKVALAK
+149 YPRAYAKAQRIALAK
-164 LASKEGLKEDPA
+164 LASKENLGEPEDITH
-176 AELAIS
+176 AIE
-182 TAATAGIGG
+182 A
-191 LASLAAKG
+191 ASLATGAGALVKAGAKG
-199 AESGAAGLLARGG
+199 VAEVGASKLLSSGA
-212 SQIAS
+212 S
-217 KGVTAAESAAE
+217 AAESAAT
-228 RGVKA
+228 RAAKNLKSYPARKVAKVKA
-233 VASSLEKK
+233 
-241 ATKIRTTPARV
+241 TPARV
-252 KSAPTRARRA
+252 KSAPSRARRA
-262 VATKEGRRAAAQ
+262 ASTKEGRRAAAQ

-282 HPVRSSYGAAAVSP
+282 HPVRSGYGAAAVLP
-296 VPLPGEADKRA
+296 EGALPGDATKRA

-319 GHPAETLET
+319 QHPAETLET

-341 ALLGATASSIKHG
+341 ALLGAAASSVKHG
-354 TPEPLVETAK
+354 TPEPLINTAK
-364 EQAEGVG
+364 EEAKGVG
-371 HIVGQAFSG
+371 HIVSQAFSG
-380 DVKKAEQAARKE
+380 DTKKAELAARKE

-406 LGKYEKG
+406 LKGYERIRG
-413 RGVLRETAAKG
+413 RARKTAARG
-424 RRKLAKRSE
+424 RRKLAGRGE
-433 RMNRNVRHAP
+433 RLNRNVRHSP
-443 EGVETHVFGILGRH
+443 PGVETHLSGALGRH
-457 EHRKQ
+457 EHRKA
-462 TALLKQRI
+462 TALLKQRV

-535 AHPEIYKSKDFERA
+535 RHPEIYKSKDFERA

-557 ETAPAALVGKGERAR
+557 ETAPAALVGRGERAR
-572 LLAQGDLLNVPRPE
+572 LLSQGDLFGIQRPE
-586 SGVPVAARNLTSA
+586 HGLPDAARGHTGASS
-599 QDRVGAWD
+599 REGAWD

-627 SQAKVVPSSESKSPT
+627 NQAKVLKGLEAKRV
-642 LAGVREQVA
+642 
-651 HDGINLEVTERGP
+651 HD
-664 YVNFEMIRSE
+664 
-674 HPGAGNASS
+674 
-683 ALKAL
+683 
-688 TDYADRTGKT
+688 
-698 IVIRSAESPAGLR
+698 
-711 GGLSRS
+711 
-717 QLTAWY
+717 
-723 KRHGFVANKG
+723 
-733 ANKDYAVTGEL
+733 
-744 LRPPSAPKT
+744 
-753 VGGSREQLLKE
+753 E
-764 GKAFYAQARKLQ
+764 GKAIYAQARKLQ

-796 DQSKRMVYDD
+796 DQSKRTVYDD
-806 KMLAEYK
+806 KMLSEYK

-844 GAYSKTPGVEHMR
+844 GAYSKAPGVEHMR
-857 EGTLAAG
+857 EGALAQG

-885 EAARQFVRALADHFK
+885 AAAREFMRSLTDHFK

-936 LAYREWKNA
+936 LSYREWKNA
-945 LNDPYLTEAERASK
+945 LKDPYLTEAERASK
-959 LQSLLADAET
+959 LQSLLADAES
-969 GRVKGHEPWILMPR
+969 GKVKGHEPWILMPR

-991 QVNPAHLED
+991 QVNPEHGGVT
-1000 SLWFK
+1000 SLF
-1005 SLNLFGRTANR
+1005 NAFGRTSNR
-1016 AILGTNPAW
+1016 LILGTNPAW
-1025 EVAQTVAEAIP
+1025 EVAQTVAEGIP
-1036 IVLAHPELLFNPTKL
+1036 ILLSHPELLNPAKL
-1051 PSIERDIWRYRKQ
+1051 ASIEKDIWKYRKQ

-1147 KRFRSFHSS
+1147 KRFRSWHSS
-1156 LTGLFDAQRRVSNS
+1156 LTGLFDSQAKLAKQ
-1170 FRGRS
+1170 FKGKS
-1175 RADLWDWL
+1175 RAELWDWL
-1183 QHDPKGKAERVKL
+1183 QHDPRGKAERVKL

-1221 IFYGFLRYSMR
+1221 IFYGFLRYSIR
-1232 WSTWTFPKTHPIM
+1232 WSTWAFPKTHPIM
-1245 ATWAYM
+1245 ATMAYM

-1270 AGLAKTG
+1270 AGLQKNSAP
-1277 AAQKPSNPL
+1277 AKPSNPL

-1295 TAGKKSVLPGGTRI
+1295 TSGQKGVLPGGSRI

-1327 VLSSANPFLAASIE
+1327 VLSSANPFLGAGIT

-1363 EQITGLSFPARA
+1363 EALTNLSFPARA

-1380 NNQSLSEK
+1380 GNQSLSEK

-1396 PRGPASKAYEKLDP
+1396 ERGPASKAYEQLDP
-1410 GKTIRSGIYPG
+1410 GKTLRSGLYPG
-1421 LPQSARNFGAT
+1421 LPQSGKNFGRT

-1476 LAAIHASEKGSAKVK
+1476 LKAIHESEEGSAKVK
-1491 EAEAPFY
+1491 AAEAPFY
-1498 PGGGSGNFTSLQ
+1498 PGGGGEFTPLQ
-1510 KKLLQAVEDA
+1510 SKLLQAVQDA

-1537 GGSGAS
+1537 GGSGGS
-1543 IGAPG
+1543 IGG
-1548 PGSIGGPAGGGI
+1548 PSAGSIGGPAGGGI

>member
-1 MAKKLKRPPKTPL
+1 MAKRAKKPVRVSVPY
-14 VFAPTAKGKK
+14 APTAKGKA
-24 AESTYKASHEVA
+24 AEQRAKQVA
-36 GPYRSQSS
+36 GPKRSESS
-44 IPSIRKK
+44 IPAVRQGARSASRPP
-51 ATSTEHRRVV
+51 TSAS
-61 SEVRRPHSGP
+61 SEPF
-71 PMQSEAGDL
+71 
-80 LAVPSLPK
+80 AVPSLPK
-88 AIARSKRQL
+88 AIAKDKRQL
-97 RKETQRKLV
+97 RKETKRKIK
-106 RIKALDSLRGD
+106 RIQNLDRLQANLR
-117 LAKTKA
+117 KTLHET
-123 KLPPEPHTIYQQAR
+123 KLPPEPHSIYQSAR
-137 AGKLPPASEKRE
+137 FGSKLPPASERRA
-149 YPRAYKRAQKVALAK
+149 YPRAYRKAERIALAK
-164 LASKEGLKEDPA
+164 LASKEGLKEDPL

-182 TAATAGIGG
+182 TAATAGLG
-191 LASLAAKG
+191 AAAKLAATG
-199 AESGAAGLLARGG
+199 AESGAAALLAKGG
-212 SQIAS
+212 TQIAS

-233 VASSLEKK
+233 VVSSAKGKVAKVK
-241 ATKIRTTPARV
+241 ATPARV
-252 KSAPTRARRA
+252 KSAPSRARRA

-282 HPVRSSYGAAAVSP
+282 HPVRSGYGAAV
-296 VPLPGEADKRA
+296 VLPGGALPGNATKRA

-319 GHPAETLET
+319 QHPAETLET

-380 DVKKAEQAARKE
+380 DVKKAERAARKE

-406 LGKYEKG
+406 LRGYG
-413 RGVLRETAAKG
+413 RVRGRVRKTAARG

-443 EGVETHVFGILGRH
+443 EGVEQHVSGLLGRH
-457 EHRKQ
+457 EQRKQ

-535 AHPEIYKSKDFERA
+535 AHPGIYKSKDFERA
-549 LQGVQRAA
+549 LDSVRRAA
-557 ETAPAALVGKGERAR
+557 ETAPAALAGKGERAR
-572 LLAQGDLLNVPRPE
+572 LLAQGDLLGVGRPE
-586 SGVPVAARNLTSA
+586 HLVPHRARPLTGA
-599 QDRVGAWD
+599 VDRSGAWD

-627 SQAKVVPSSESKSPT
+627 NQAKVLKGTEAKRT
-642 LAGVREQVA
+642 LE
-651 HDGINLEVTERGP
+651 
-664 YVNFEMIRSE
+664 
-674 HPGAGNASS
+674 
-683 ALKAL
+683 
-688 TDYADRTGKT
+688 
-698 IVIRSAESPAGLR
+698 
-711 GGLSRS
+711 
-717 QLTAWY
+717 
-723 KRHGFVANKG
+723 
-733 ANKDYAVTGEL
+733 
-744 LRPPSAPKT
+744 
-753 VGGSREQLLKE
+753 E

-776 KDNKALYDALSPYT
+776 RDNKALYDALSPYT

-796 DQSKRMVYDD
+796 DQSKRIVYDD

-813 RQVEAAR
+813 RQVEVAR

-844 GAYSKTPGVEHMR
+844 GAYSKAPGVEHMR
-857 EGTLAAG
+857 EGTLAAS

-885 EAARQFVRALADHFK
+885 EAARQFVRALTDHFK

-959 LQSLLADAET
+959 LQSLLADAES

-991 QVNPAHLED
+991 QVNPQHGGVT
-1000 SLWFK
+1000 SLF
-1005 SLNLFGRTANR
+1005 NAFGRTSNR
-1016 AILGTNPAW
+1016 LILGTNPAW
-1025 EVAQTVAEAIP
+1025 EVAQTVAEGIP
-1036 IVLAHPELLFNPTKL
+1036 IVLAHPELLLDPTKVARL
-1051 PSIERDIWRYRKQ
+1051 ERDIWKYRKQ

-1133 QNEYRTVLLAAEAD
+1133 QNEYRTVLMAAEAD
-1147 KRFRSFHSS
+1147 KRFRSWHSG
-1156 LTGLFDAQRRVSNS
+1156 LTQLFDAQASLSKR
-1170 FRGRS
+1170 FRGKS
-1175 RADLWDWL
+1175 RAELWDWL
-1183 QHDPKGKAERVKL
+1183 QNDPKGRAERVKL
-1196 EDYVDNVA
+1196 EDYVNNVA

-1270 AGLAKTG
+1270 AGLQKTD
-1277 AAQKPSNPL
+1277 APAKPSNPL
-1286 AYAFPVYSG
+1286 AYAFPVYTG
-1295 TAGKKSVLPGGTRI
+1295 AGGKKAVLPGGSRI

-1327 VLSSANPFLAASIE
+1327 ILSGGNPFLSAGVELI
-1341 GLTGV
+1341 TGV
-1346 EPFTGEKTTKPQ
+1346 DPFSGEKTTKPQ

-1363 EQITGLSFPARA
+1363 EQITNLSFPARA

-1380 NNQSLSEK
+1380 GNQSLSEK
-1388 GLEALGAP
+1388 GLGALGAP

-1410 GKTIRSGIYPG
+1410 GKTIRSGLYPG
-1421 LPQSARNFGAT
+1421 LPQSARNFGRT

-1441 KYGKG
+1441 KYGEG

-1476 LAAIHASEKGSAKVK
+1476 IAAIHASEKGSARVK

-1498 PGGGSGNFTSLQ
+1498 PGGGSGDFTKLQ
-1510 KKLLQAVEDA
+1510 SKLLKAVEDA

-1537 GGSGAS
+1537 GGLGGS
-1543 IGAPG
+1543 IGGPG
-1548 PGSIGGPAGGGI
+1548 AGSIGGPAGGGI
-1560 GGPNGVSIGGP
+1560 GGPNGVPIGGPG

>member
-1 MAKKLKRPPKTPL
+1 MAFRRVERRAPLKRVKRPEPL
-14 VFAPTAKGKK
+14 
-24 AESTYKASHEVA
+24 
-36 GPYRSQSS
+36 GPFRSQSS
-44 IPSIRKK
+44 VPSIRRR
-51 ATSTEHRRVV
+51 ATPAEHRRIPNTA
-61 SEVRRPHSGP
+61 EAKYNTQNITPRRSGSTDP
-71 PMQSEAGDL
+71 F
-80 LAVPSLPK
+80 AVPSLPK
-88 AIARSKRQL
+88 AIERKSKRLEHETARKVAKL
-97 RKETQRKLV
+97 R
-106 RIKALDSLRGD
+106 ALDVLKSKAIETLRE
-117 LAKTKA
+117 AKP
-123 KLPPEPHTIYQQAR
+123 PPEPHTIYQRAR
-137 AGKLPPASEKRE
+137 YAGIKP
-149 YPRAYKRAQKVALAK
+149 
-164 LASKEGLKEDPA
+164 PA
-176 AELAIS
+176 AERKAFPKAYERAKIAALKENLGEPEDITHAIE
-182 TAATAGIGG
+182 A
-191 LASLAAKG
+191 ASLATGAGALTKLAVRGVEEGTARLTAKE
-199 AESGAAGLLARGG
+199 ATSLG
-212 SQIAS
+212 SKA
-217 KGVTAAESAAE
+217 VSAAQSGTARLGKAGVSRLRAE
-228 RGVKA
+228 GKALRELPAKKVAKVKA
-233 VASSLEKK
+233 
-241 ATKIRTTPARV
+241 TPARV
-252 KSAPTRARRA
+252 RSAPKRARRA
-262 VATKEGRRAAAQ
+262 VATKQGRRAAAQ
-274 QTARSARR
+274 STARSARR
-282 HPVRSSYGAAAVSP
+282 HPVRSGYGAAAVSP
-296 VPLPGEADKRA
+296 IPLPGELDKRA
-307 RAFAEGSAKALV
+307 RGFAEGSAKALIH
-319 GHPAETLET
+319 HPAETLET

-354 TPEPLVETAK
+354 TPEPLVDTAK
-364 EQAEGVG
+364 EQVEGVG

-380 DVKKAEQAARKE
+380 NVKKAEQAARRE

-413 RGVLRETAAKG
+413 RGVLRETTAKG

-443 EGVETHVFGILGRH
+443 EGVEQHVSGLLGRH

-511 KGAALVR
+511 EGARRLR
-518 HKGPGDK
+518 HEGPGDK
-525 QLIAALDYAD
+525 QLLATLDYVD
-535 AHPEIYKSKDFERA
+535 AHPHVWKDKNFERA
-549 LQGVQRAA
+549 LAATARAS
-557 ETAPAALVGKGERAR
+557 ETAPAALVGKGQRAR
-572 LLAQGDLLNVPRPE
+572 LLPQGDLLKVQRPE
-586 SGVPVAARNLTSA
+586 HGVPIEARKFTNAT
-599 QDRVGAWD
+599 DRQGAWD

-614 QLKALKRQGREKF
+614 HLKALDRQGQERMT
-627 SQAKVVPSSESKSPT
+627 QARVLKGT
-642 LAGVREQVA
+642 ARQQ
-651 HDGINLEVTERGP
+651 
-664 YVNFEMIRSE
+664 
-674 HPGAGNASS
+674 
-683 ALKAL
+683 AL
-688 TDYADRTGKT
+688 D
-698 IVIRSAESPAGLR
+698 
-711 GGLSRS
+711 
-717 QLTAWY
+717 
-723 KRHGFVANKG
+723 
-733 ANKDYAVTGEL
+733 
-744 LRPPSAPKT
+744 
-753 VGGSREQLLKE
+753 E
-764 GKAFYAQARKLQ
+764 GRAFYAQGRKLKKENQ
-776 KDNKALYDALSPYT
+776 QLYDALAYVPGT
-790 HPEHSI
+790 KREVEFTRPQHNI
-796 DQSKRMVYDD
+796 DQSKRTPYED
-806 KMLAEYK
+806 KLLNEYK
-813 RQVEAAR
+813 QRVEVAR

-844 GAYSKTPGVEHMR
+844 GAYSKAPGIEHMR
-857 EGTLAAG
+857 EGTLAVS

-885 EAARQFVRALADHFK
+885 EAARQFVRALTDHFK

-945 LNDPYLTEAERASK
+945 LNDPYISEAERSAK
-959 LQSLLADAET
+959 LRSLLADAES
-969 GRVKGHEPWILMPR
+969 GKVKGHEPWILMPR

-991 QVNPAHLED
+991 QVNPEHGGVT
-1000 SLWFK
+1000 
-1005 SLNLFGRTANR
+1005 NLFNTLGRTANR

-1025 EVAQTVAEAIP
+1025 EVAQTVAEGIP
-1036 IVLAHPELLFNPTKL
+1036 ILLAHPELLNPAKIG
-1051 PSIERDIWRYRKQ
+1051 SIEKDIWKYRKQ

-1147 KRFRSFHSS
+1147 KRFRSWHSG
-1156 LTGLFDAQRRVSNS
+1156 LVGLFDTQAHLSRQ
-1170 FRGRS
+1170 FRNKSRS
-1175 RADLWDWL
+1175 DLWEWL
-1183 QHDPKGKAERVKL
+1183 TQDPRGKAERVKL

-1270 AGLAKTG
+1270 AGLQKTN
-1277 AAQKPSNPL
+1277 APAKPSNPL
-1286 AYAFPVYSG
+1286 AYAFPVYQGTSG
-1295 TAGKKSVLPGGTRI
+1295 KRSVLPGGSRI

-1327 VLSSANPFLAASIE
+1327 VLSSANPFLAAGIE

-1346 EPFTGEKTTKPQ
+1346 DAFSGEKTTKPQ

-1380 NNQSLSEK
+1380 GNQSLSEK

-1410 GKTIRSGIYPG
+1410 GKTLRSGAYPF
-1421 LPQSARNFGAT
+1421 LPQSERNFKRT

-1446 KIPGPFDNALV
+1446 KVPGPFDNALV
-1457 TELLYGNNGK
+1457 TELLFGNNGK
-1467 PKPELLPKV
+1467 PKPQLLPKV

-1498 PGGGSGNFTSLQ
+1498 PGGGSGDFTKLQ
-1510 KKLLQAVEDA
+1510 SKLLQAVEDA

-1537 GGSGAS
+1537 GATGAS
-1543 IGAPG
+1543 IGG
-1548 PGSIGGPAGGGI
+1548 PSAGSIGGPAGGGI
-1560 GGPNGVSIGGP
+1560 GGPSGVPIGGP

>member
-1 MAKKLKRPPKTPL
+1 MPFKAGGSGQSTKRKVKRPVHVSVPY
-14 VFAPTAKGKK
+14 APTPTGRK
-24 AESTYKASHEVA
+24 AERSASKPRTSA
-36 GPYRSQSS
+36 
-44 IPSIRKK
+44 
-51 ATSTEHRRVV
+51 STE
-61 SEVRRPHSGP
+61 PF
-71 PMQSEAGDL
+71 
-80 LAVPSLPK
+80 AVPSLPK
-88 AIARSKRQL
+88 AIEKTR
-97 RKETQRKLV
+97 RKLHAETQRKIVKQKKL
-106 RIKALDSLRGD
+106 LSLQ
-117 LAKTKA
+117 KTLHA
-123 KLPPEPHTIYQQAR
+123 TSTKLPPEPHSIYQSAR
-137 AGKLPPASEKRE
+137 YAGKLPPAAERKD
-149 YPRAYKRAQKVALAK
+149 YPRAYKKAERIALAK
-164 LASKEGLKEDPA
+164 LASKEGLKEDPL
-176 AELAIS
+176 AEFVIS
-182 TAATAGIGG
+182 TAATAGLG
-191 LASLAAKG
+191 AAAKLAATG
-199 AESGAAGLLARGG
+199 AESGAAALLARGG
-212 SQIAS
+212 SKVAS

-228 RGVKA
+228 RAGKAVVSGAKGKVAKVKA
-233 VASSLEKK
+233 TPA
-241 ATKIRTTPARV
+241 KIRAVPQGI
-252 KSAPTRARRA
+252 RRA
-262 VATKEGRRAAAQ
+262 PKRAGRAVRTKEGRRAAAQ

-296 VPLPGEADKRA
+296 VPLPGSADKRA

-319 GHPAETLET
+319 QHPAETLET

-341 ALLGATASSIKHG
+341 ALLGAAASSIKHG
-354 TPEPLVETAK
+354 TPEPLVDTAK
-364 EQAEGVG
+364 EQVEGVG

-380 DVKKAEQAARKE
+380 DAKKAEQAARKE

-424 RRKLAKRSE
+424 RRRLAKRSE

-443 EGVETHVFGILGRH
+443 EGVEQHVSGLLGRH
-457 EHRKQ
+457 ENRKR

-535 AHPEIYKSKDFERA
+535 AHPGIYKSKDFERA
-549 LQGVQRAA
+549 LGAVQHTA

-572 LLAQGDLLNVPRPE
+572 LLAQGDLLGIGRPE
-586 SGVPVAARNLTSA
+586 SLVPAAARQHTSA
-599 QDRVGAWD
+599 LGRVGAWD

-627 SQAKVVPSSESKSPT
+627 NQAKVLKGPEAKRT
-642 LAGVREQVA
+642 LE
-651 HDGINLEVTERGP
+651 
-664 YVNFEMIRSE
+664 
-674 HPGAGNASS
+674 
-683 ALKAL
+683 
-688 TDYADRTGKT
+688 
-698 IVIRSAESPAGLR
+698 
-711 GGLSRS
+711 
-717 QLTAWY
+717 
-723 KRHGFVANKG
+723 
-733 ANKDYAVTGEL
+733 
-744 LRPPSAPKT
+744 
-753 VGGSREQLLKE
+753 E

-806 KMLAEYK
+806 KMLAQYK
-813 RQVEAAR
+813 REVER
-820 KQAGL
+820 GRQDVGL

-844 GAYSKTPGVEHMR
+844 GAYSKAPGIEHMR
-857 EGTLAAG
+857 EGALAAG
-864 DNLDRSLEGLIRGT
+864 DNLDRSLEGLIHGT

-900 TPFTIDGK
+900 TPFEINGK
-908 QKFVGQGSR
+908 QKLVGQGSR

-959 LQSLLADAET
+959 LQSLLADAES
-969 GRVKGHEPWILMPR
+969 GKVKGHEPWILMPR

-991 QVNPAHLED
+991 QVNPEHGGVT
-1000 SLWFK
+1000 SLFNT
-1005 SLNLFGRTANR
+1005 LGRTANR

-1025 EVAQTVAEAIP
+1025 EVAQTVAEGIP
-1036 IVLAHPELLFNPTKL
+1036 ILLAHPELLNPAKL
-1051 PSIERDIWRYRKQ
+1051 VSIEKDIWKYRKQ

-1147 KRFRSFHSS
+1147 KRFRSWHSS
-1156 LTGLFDAQRRVSNS
+1156 LSGLFDAQASLSKR
-1170 FRGRS
+1170 FRTKS
-1175 RADLWDWL
+1175 RQELWDWL

-1270 AGLAKTG
+1270 TGLQGTANP
-1277 AAQKPSNPL
+1277 AKPSSPL

-1295 TAGKKSVLPGGTRI
+1295 TGGRKSVLPGGSRI

-1327 VLSSANPFLAASIE
+1327 VLSSANPFLAAGIE

-1346 EPFTGEKTTKPQ
+1346 DAFSGEKTTKPQ

-1363 EQITGLSFPARA
+1363 EQITGLSYPFRA
-1375 KLPFL
+1375 KLPIL
-1380 NNQSLSEK
+1380 GLDKESLSEK
-1388 GLEALGAP
+1388 ALGALGSP
-1396 PRGPASKAYEKLDP
+1396 PRGPASKAYEVLD
-1410 GKTIRSGIYPG
+1410 KNKNIRQGIYPG
-1421 LPQSARNFGAT
+1421 APQTGKDFGRT

-1498 PGGGSGNFTSLQ
+1498 PGGGSGDFTKLQ
-1510 KKLLQAVEDA
+1510 SKLLQAVEDA

-1537 GGSGAS
+1537 GGMGGS
-1543 IGAPG
+1543 IGGPG
-1548 PGSIGGPAGGGI
+1548 AGSIGGPAGGGI

>member
-1 MAKKLKRPPKTPL
+1 MAMKLKRPSAVPL
-14 VFAPTAKGKK
+14 VYAPTSKGDQAKR
-24 AESTYKASHEVA
+24 AYRASHEPA

-44 IPSIRKK
+44 VPSIRRK
-51 ATSTEHRRVV
+51 ATPAEHRVVV
-61 SEVRRPHSGP
+61 SNSKRDQGVHGSPRSSGG
-71 PMQSEAGDL
+71 AGDF

-88 AIARSKRQL
+88 AIERKSKRL
-97 RKETQRKLV
+97 EKETARKVKRLRALNV
-106 RIKALDSLRGD
+106 LKSKALET
-117 LAKTKA
+117 LATKP
-123 KLPPEPHTIYQQAR
+123 PPEPHTVYQRAR
-137 AGKLPPASEKRE
+137 YAGIKPPASERKS
-149 YPRAYKRAQKVALAK
+149 YPKAYERAKIAALKENLGEPEDITHAIEVASLATGAGALAK
-164 LASKEGLKEDPA
+164 LAIK
-176 AELAIS
+176 
-182 TAATAGIGG
+182 GG
-191 LASLAAKG
+191 EEA
-199 AESGAAGLLARGG
+199 AAGLATKEAASLG
-212 SQIAS
+212 SKAL
-217 KGVTAAESAAE
+217 SAAQSGTE
-228 RGVKA
+228 RLAKAGASRVKA
-233 VASSLEKK
+233 EAKAYKELPGKKVAQVKR
-241 ATKIRTTPARV
+241 APAKVR
-252 KSAPTRARRA
+252 SAPKRARRA
-262 VATKEGRRAAAQ
+262 VATKQGRRAAAQ
-274 QTARSARR
+274 STARSARR
-282 HPVRSSYGAAAVSP
+282 HPVRSGYGAAVVLPEGA
-296 VPLPGEADKRA
+296 LPGDATKRA
-307 RAFAEGSAKALV
+307 RAFAEGSASALAK
-319 GHPAETLET
+319 HPAETLET

-354 TPEPLVETAK
+354 TPEPLVNTAK
-364 EQAEGVG
+364 EEAKGVG

-380 DVKKAEQAARKE
+380 DTKKAELAARKE

-433 RMNRNVRHAP
+433 KLNRNVRHAP
-443 EGVETHVFGILGRH
+443 EGVEQHVSGVLGRH

-462 TALLKQRI
+462 TALLKQRV

-475 VKRAKHEANI
+475 VKRAHHEAAI
-485 THAIAKAPEGSHVA
+485 SHAIAKAPEDSHVA

-535 AHPEIYKSKDFERA
+535 AHPEIYKSKNFEQA
-549 LQGVQRAA
+549 LKGVQRAA

-572 LLAQGDLLNVPRPE
+572 LLAQGDLFGVSRPE
-586 SGVPVAARNLTSA
+586 AMAPYAARRISG
-599 QDRVGAWD
+599 QGGRVDNWD
-607 DLHQRDL
+607 LLHQGDL
-614 QLKALKRQGREKF
+614 QLKALKLQGREKF
-627 SQAKVVPSSESKSPT
+627 NQAKVLKGLEAKQT
-642 LAGVREQVA
+642 L
-651 HDGINLEVTERGP
+651 D
-664 YVNFEMIRSE
+664 
-674 HPGAGNASS
+674 
-683 ALKAL
+683 
-688 TDYADRTGKT
+688 
-698 IVIRSAESPAGLR
+698 
-711 GGLSRS
+711 
-717 QLTAWY
+717 
-723 KRHGFVANKG
+723 
-733 ANKDYAVTGEL
+733 
-744 LRPPSAPKT
+744 
-753 VGGSREQLLKE
+753 E

-790 HPEHSI
+790 HPEHNI

-813 RQVEAAR
+813 RQVETAR

-836 DQAGSGMV
+836 SQAGSGMV
-844 GAYSKTPGVEHMR
+844 GAYSKAPGVEHMR
-857 EGTLAAG
+857 EGTLAQS

-885 EAARQFVRALADHFK
+885 EAARQFMRALTNHFK

-908 QKFVGQGSR
+908 QKFVGQGSK

-924 QGGQFDPKSWGR
+924 RGGQVDPKSFGR

-945 LNDPYLTEAERASK
+945 LNDPYISEAERSSK

-969 GRVKGHEPWILMPR
+969 GKVKGHEPWILMPR
-983 EAIKEAKA
+983 EAIKEARA
-991 QVNPAHLED
+991 QVNPEQGGVT
-1000 SLWFK
+1000 SLFNT
-1005 SLNLFGRTANR
+1005 LGRSANR

-1025 EVAQTVAEAIP
+1025 EVAQTVAEGIP
-1036 IVLAHPELLFNPTKL
+1036 ILLAHPELLNPAKL
-1051 PSIERDIWRYRKQ
+1051 ASIEKDIWKYRKQ

-1147 KRFRSFHSS
+1147 KRFRSWHSS
-1156 LTGLFDAQRRVSNS
+1156 LSGLFDTQARISQR

-1221 IFYGFLRYSMR
+1221 IFYGFLRYSLR

-1245 ATWAYM
+1245 ATMAYM

-1270 AGLAKTG
+1270 AGLQKTN
-1277 AAQKPSNPL
+1277 APAKPSNPL
-1286 AYAFPVYSG
+1286 AYAFPVYTGSS
-1295 TAGKKSVLPGGTRI
+1295 GKKGVLPGGSRI

-1327 VLSSANPFLAASIE
+1327 VLSSANPFLAAGVT

-1346 EPFTGEKTTKPQ
+1346 ESFTGEKTTKPQ

-1363 EQITGLSFPARA
+1363 EQITGLSFPTRA
-1375 KLPFL
+1375 KIPNVKLPVVGSVGL
-1380 NNQSLSEK
+1380 DNQSLSEK

-1396 PRGPASKAYEKLDP
+1396 SRGPASKAYEQLDP
-1410 GKTIRSGIYPG
+1410 GKTLRSGLYPG
-1421 LPQSARNFGAT
+1421 LPQSGKNFGKT

-1446 KIPGPFDNALV
+1446 HLPSTLDSRAAQAVLFSGKNGDRVDWAGLKRLIGEARKS
-1457 TELLYGNNGK
+1457 ELGK
-1467 PKPELLPKV
+1467 EKV
-1476 LAAIHASEKGSAKVK
+1476 SA
-1491 EAEAPFY
+1491 AEAPFY
-1498 PGGGSGNFTSLQ
+1498 PSGGGGFSEEQSKALRM
-1510 KKLLQAVEDA
+1510 LEDA
-1520 WKTGPSGKP
+1520 WKTGPSGK
-1529 RKIKRGGI
+1529 RKVKRGGGI
-1537 GGSGAS
+1537 GGSG
-1543 IGAPG
+1543 
-1548 PGSIGGPAGGGI
+1548 GSIGGPSAGSIGGPSSGGI
-1560 GGPNGVSIGGP
+1560 GGPSGISIGGP